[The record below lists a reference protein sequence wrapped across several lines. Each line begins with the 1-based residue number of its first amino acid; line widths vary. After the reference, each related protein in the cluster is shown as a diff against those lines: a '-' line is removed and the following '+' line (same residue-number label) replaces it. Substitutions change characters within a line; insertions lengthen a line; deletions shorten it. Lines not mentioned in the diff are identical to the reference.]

1 MVNVILEFVVRKK
14 IKKHDYL
21 VWGINM
27 SLFNFKKMVKKGFST
42 TLITYIALAIAAI
55 FLLGILF
62 TKIKFG
68 GP

>member
-1 MVNVILEFVVRKK
+1 
-14 IKKHDYL
+14 
-21 VWGINM
+21 M